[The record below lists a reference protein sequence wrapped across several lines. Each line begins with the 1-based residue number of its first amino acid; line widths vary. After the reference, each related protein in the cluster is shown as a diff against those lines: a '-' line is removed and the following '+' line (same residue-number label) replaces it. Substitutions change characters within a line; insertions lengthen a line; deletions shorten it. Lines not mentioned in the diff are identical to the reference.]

1 MPTPFTHLAAAAELL
16 AASDLAPDVRT
27 ALQADWPAFLFGNTA
42 PDVQTISGQPREAT
56 HFFSVPLRGPPAAG
70 PRLLAH
76 YPALAVRAALP
87 PPQAAFIAGYL
98 AHLVFDQLWVRDLFE
113 PYFGEAPAWGT
124 FHERLYLHNVLR
136 AHVDAADL
144 ARLTPVVGG
153 QLQAATPAGW
163 LPFVDSHH
171 LRAWRD
177 LIADQLSSG
186 AGRTVEVF
194 AQRNRVDPREFAALL
209 ASPGQMAARV
219 FSHLPGHDGRAL
231 AAYRAQALAASAQTI
246 SSYWQGG
253 SLPTQL

>member
-16 AASDLAPDVRT
+16 ASPALPSEARA

-42 PDVQTISGQPREAT
+42 PDVQTISGQSRAAT
-56 HFFSVPLRGPPAAG
+56 HFFRVPLRGDPTAG
-70 PRLLAH
+70 PQLLAH
-76 YPALAVRAALP
+76 YPSLAVRAALP
-87 PPQAAFIAGYL
+87 PAQAAFICGYL
-98 AHLVFDQLWVRDLFE
+98 AHLVYDQLWVRDLFQ
-113 PYFGEAPAWGT
+113 PYFGETPAWGT

-144 ARLTPVVGG
+144 ERLTPAVGAC
-153 QLQAATPAGW
+153 LRAAEPAGW

-194 AQRNRVDPREFAALL
+194 AQRNRVDPQEFAALL
-209 ASPGQMAARV
+209 ASPQQMAARV
-219 FSHLPGHDGRAL
+219 FSRLPEGAL
-231 AAYRAQALAASAQTI
+231 AAYRVRALAASARTI
-246 SSYWQGG
+246 SRYWQAQP
-253 SLPTQL
+253 LPSQL

>member
-16 AASDLAPDVRT
+16 AAPELALDARA

-56 HFFSVPLRGPPAAG
+56 HFFSVPLRGAPAAG
-70 PRLLAH
+70 RQMLAH
-76 YPALAVRAALP
+76 YPALAARAALP
-87 PPQAAFIAGYL
+87 PAQGAFLCGYL

-113 PYFGEAPAWGT
+113 PYFGEAPHWGT

-136 AHVDAADL
+136 AHVDADDL
-144 ARLTPVVGG
+144 AKLIPAVGA
-153 QLQAATPAGW
+153 QLRAAEPAGW

-209 ASPGQMAARV
+209 ASPEQMAARV
-219 FSHLPGHDGRAL
+219 FSHLPPGAL
-231 AAYRAQALAASAQTI
+231 EAYRAQALAASARTI
-246 SSYWQGG
+246 SAYWRAAP
-253 SLPTQL
+253 LPPQL

>member
-1 MPTPFTHLAAAAELL
+1 MPTPFTHLVAAAELL
-16 AASDLAPDVRT
+16 AAPELAPDARA

-42 PDVQTISGQPREAT
+42 PVVQTISGQPRAAT
-56 HFFSVPLRGPPAAG
+56 HFFSVPLRDAHAAG
-70 PRLLAH
+70 PKLLAS

-87 PPQAAFIAGYL
+87 PAQAAFICGYL

-113 PYFGEAPAWGT
+113 PYFGEAPTWGT
-124 FHERLYLHNVLR
+124 FPERLYLHNVLR
-136 AHVDAADL
+136 AHVDADDL
-144 ARLTPVVGG
+144 GRLTLAVGDR
-153 QLQAATPAGW
+153 LKAAEPAGW

-209 ASPGQMAARV
+209 ASPEQMAARV
-219 FSHLPGHDGRAL
+219 FSHLPPSAL
-231 AAYRAQALAASAQTI
+231 AAYRAQALAASARTI
-246 SSYWQGG
+246 SIYWQA
-253 SLPTQL
+253 LPLPPQL